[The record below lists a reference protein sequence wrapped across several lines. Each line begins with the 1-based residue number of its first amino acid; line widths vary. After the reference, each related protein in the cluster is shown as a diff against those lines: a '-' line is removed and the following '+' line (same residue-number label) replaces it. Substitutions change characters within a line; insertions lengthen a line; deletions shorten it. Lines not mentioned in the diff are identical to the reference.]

1 MNEKIIN
8 FTLIVFHLEDSI
20 KEIFIDYIEDE
31 NEFVSIDFKR
41 VIKNYWL
48 CKLIL
53 KSKDIKKKYLK
64 KINAFRKNLNLLSLR
79 SWNNDNITTNQI
91 YFEEFEN
98 KDWLGQNIQKL
109 KPINIKNFIIY
120 DSDNFKIFNP
130 TKKLL
135 KINASYAFGTGYHFT
150 TRHCIENINELYKS
164 KNFQNILD
172 YGSGSG
178 ILGIAAK
185 KLMPHSKVTFIDI
198 DNLAVKMSKFNLKK
212 NNIFSNN
219 IVFEVSSIK
228 KKYFKKKFYNLII
241 ANILLPELKSLIKE
255 FNYILDY
262 NGVLIVSG
270 ILINQ
275 KNNLINLYRKF
286 KIYPVKISEE
296 EKWVT
301 IIFKK
306 KK

>member
-1 MNEKIIN
+1 MTENKVY
-8 FTLIVFHLEDSI
+8 FTLSAFYLEDSI

-53 KSKDIKKKYLK
+53 KSKNIKNKYLR
-64 KINAFRKNLNLLSLR
+64 KINGFRKNFKLLSLTPR
-79 SWNNDNITTNQI
+79 NDGNITTNQI
-91 YFEEFEN
+91 YFEEFKN
-98 KDWLGQNIQKL
+98 KDWLGENIQKL

-120 DSDNFKIFNP
+120 DSDYFKIFNP
-130 TKKLL
+130 SKKLL

-150 TRHCIENINELYKS
+150 TRYCIENMYELSRS
-164 KNFQNILD
+164 KKFQNILD

-185 KLMPHSKVTFIDI
+185 KLMPYSKTTFIDI
-198 DNLAVKMSKFNLKK
+198 DNLAVKMSKYNLKK

-219 IVFEVSSIK
+219 NVFKVSSIK
-228 KKYFKKKFYNLII
+228 KKYIKKKSYNLIF

-255 FNYILDY
+255 FNYILNY

-275 KNNLINLYRKF
+275 KNKLINIYRKF
-286 KIYPVKISEE
+286 RIYPIKISDED
-296 EKWVT
+296 KWVT

-306 KK
+306 KR

>member
-1 MNEKIIN
+1 MNKRIIN
-8 FTLIVFHLEDSI
+8 FTLIVFYLEDSI
-20 KEIFIDYIEDE
+20 KDIFIDYIEDE

-53 KSKDIKKKYLK
+53 KSKDTKKKYLK
-64 KINAFRKNLNLLSLR
+64 KINDFRKNCKLLSLKSR
-79 SWNNDNITTNQI
+79 NDRNITINQI

-109 KPINIKNFIIY
+109 KPINIKNFIIH
-120 DSDNFKIFNP
+120 DSDIFKIFNP

-150 TRHCIENINELYKS
+150 TRCCIENVYELSKS
-164 KNFQNILD
+164 KKFQNILD
-172 YGSGSG
+172 FGSGSG

-185 KLMPHSKVTFIDI
+185 KLMPRSKITFIDI
-198 DNLAVKMSKFNLKK
+198 DNLAIKMSKFNLKK
-212 NNIFSNN
+212 NYMISNN
-219 IVFEVSSIK
+219 NVFEVSPIK
-228 KKYFKKKFYNLII
+228 KKYVKKKSYDLIF
-241 ANILLPELKSLIKE
+241 ANILLPNLIFLIKE
-255 FNYILDY
+255 FNYILDHK
-262 NGVLIVSG
+262 GVLIVSG
-270 ILINQ
+270 ILIDQ
-275 KNNLINLYRKF
+275 KKYLINLYRKF
-286 KIYPVKISEE
+286 KIYPIKISEE

-306 KK
+306 KR

>member
-8 FTLIVFHLEDSI
+8 FTLIVFHLEDNI

-31 NEFVSIDFKR
+31 SEFISIDFCTIR
-41 VIKNYWL
+41 KNFWL

-53 KSKDIKKKYLK
+53 KSKNVKKKYLK
-64 KINAFRKNLNLLSLR
+64 KINDFRKNFKLSNLR
-79 SWNNDNITTNQI
+79 SVNDGNINIGQI

-98 KDWLGQNIQKL
+98 KDWLSQNIQKL
-109 KPINIKNFIIY
+109 KPINIKNFVIY

-150 TRHCIENINELYKS
+150 TRYCIENVYELSKS
-164 KNFQNILD
+164 KKFKKILD

-185 KLMPHSKVTFIDI
+185 KLMPHSKITFIDV
-198 DNLAVKMSKFNLKK
+198 DNLAVKISKLNLKK
-212 NNIFSNN
+212 NNILSNN
-219 IVFEVSSIK
+219 VFEVSPIK
-228 KKYFKKKFYNLII
+228 KKYIKKKNYNLIF

-275 KNNLINLYRKF
+275 KNKLINLYRKF

-301 IIFKK
+301 IIFMKK
-306 KK
+306 R

>member
-8 FTLIVFHLEDSI
+8 FTLVVFHLEENI
-20 KEIFIDYIEDE
+20 KGIFIDYIEDE
-31 NEFVSIDFKR
+31 SEFISIDFKAVR
-41 VIKNYWL
+41 KNYWL

-53 KSKDIKKKYLK
+53 KSKNIKKKYLK
-64 KINAFRKNLNLLSLR
+64 KINNFRKNFKLSNLKSV
-79 SWNNDNITTNQI
+79 NDDNINTDQI

-98 KDWLGQNIQKL
+98 KDWLDENIQKL
-109 KPINIKNFIIY
+109 KPINIKNFVIY

-135 KINASYAFGTGYHFT
+135 KINASYAFGTGYHLT
-150 TRHCIENINELYKS
+150 TRYCIENVYELSKS
-164 KNFQNILD
+164 KKFQKILD
-172 YGSGSG
+172 FGSGSG

-185 KLMPHSKVTFIDI
+185 KLMPYSKITFIDV

-212 NNIFSNN
+212 NNIFSKN
-219 IVFEVSSIK
+219 VFDVSPIK
-228 KKYFKKKFYNLII
+228 KKYIKKNYYNLIF
-241 ANILLPELKSLIKE
+241 ANILLPELKALIKE
-255 FNYILDY
+255 FIHILDY
-262 NGVLIVSG
+262 NGLLIISG

-275 KNNLINLYRKF
+275 KNTLINLYRKF

-306 KK
+306 KR

>member
-1 MNEKIIN
+1 MNDRIIN
-8 FTLIVFHLEDSI
+8 FTLIVFHLEDNI
-20 KEIFIDYIEDE
+20 KEIFIDYIEDDS
-31 NEFVSIDFKR
+31 EFISLDFR
-41 VIKNYWL
+41 TVRKNFWL

-53 KSKDIKKKYLK
+53 KSKNIKNKYLK
-64 KINAFRKNLNLLSLR
+64 KINCFRKNFKLSNLR
-79 SWNNDNITTNQI
+79 SVNDDNVNIGQI

-109 KPINIKNFIIY
+109 KPINIKNVVIY

-150 TRHCIENINELYKS
+150 TRCCIENVYELSKS
-164 KNFQNILD
+164 KKFPKILD

-185 KLMPHSKVTFIDI
+185 KLMPHSKITLIDV
-198 DNLAVKMSKFNLKK
+198 DKLAIKMSKFNLKK

-219 IVFEVSSIK
+219 VFEVSPIK
-228 KKYFKKKFYNLII
+228 KKYIKKKSYNLIF
-241 ANILLPELKSLIKE
+241 ANILLTELKSLIKE

-262 NGVLIVSG
+262 NGVLIISG

-275 KNNLINLYRKF
+275 KNKLINLYRKF

-301 IIFKK
+301 IIFIKK
-306 KK
+306 R

>member
-1 MNEKIIN
+1 MNERIIN
-8 FTLIVFHLEDSI
+8 FTLIVFHLEDNI

-31 NEFVSIDFKR
+31 SEFISIDFCTIR
-41 VIKNYWL
+41 KNFWL

-53 KSKDIKKKYLK
+53 KSKNVKKKYLK
-64 KINAFRKNLNLLSLR
+64 KINDFRKNFKLSNLR
-79 SWNNDNITTNQI
+79 SVNDGNINIGQI

-98 KDWLGQNIQKL
+98 KDWLSQNIQKL
-109 KPINIKNFIIY
+109 KPINIKNFVIY

-150 TRHCIENINELYKS
+150 TRYCIENVYELSKS
-164 KNFQNILD
+164 KKFKKILD

-185 KLMPHSKVTFIDI
+185 KLMPHSKITFIDV
-198 DNLAVKMSKFNLKK
+198 DNLAVKISKLNLKK
-212 NNIFSNN
+212 NNILSNN
-219 IVFEVSSIK
+219 VFEVSPIK
-228 KKYFKKKFYNLII
+228 KKYIKKKNYNLIF

-275 KNNLINLYRKF
+275 KNKLINLYRKF

-301 IIFKK
+301 IIFIKK
-306 KK
+306 R